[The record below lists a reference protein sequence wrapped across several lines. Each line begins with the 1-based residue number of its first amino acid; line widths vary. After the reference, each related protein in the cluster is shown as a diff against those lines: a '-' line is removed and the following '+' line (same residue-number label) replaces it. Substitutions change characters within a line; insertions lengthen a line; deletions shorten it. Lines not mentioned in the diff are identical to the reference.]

1 MFTTVMSE
9 RVPIKN
15 YNLVDEAFALSLSGL
30 IDFTN
35 LRT

>member
-1 MFTTVMSE
+1 MFTTVKSE

-15 YNLVDEAFALSLSGL
+15 YNLVDEVLALSLSGL
-30 IDFTN
+30 IDITN